1 MYFVDIVMEREIDY
15 ELTIATHSPHPPALQ
30 LSACKVKYT
39 CMDMY
44 VCMYVCIYIYIYI
57 HMYVY
62 VYIYLIKSCEYRKQ
76 KST

>member
-44 VCMYVCIYIYIYI
+44 VCVYIYI
-57 HMYVY
+57 HMYVF